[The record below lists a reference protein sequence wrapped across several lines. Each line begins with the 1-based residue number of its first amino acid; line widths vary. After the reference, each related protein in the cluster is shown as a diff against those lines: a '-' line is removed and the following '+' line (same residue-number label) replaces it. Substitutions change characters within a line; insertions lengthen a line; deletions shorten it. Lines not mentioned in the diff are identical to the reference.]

1 MWNGIE
7 SYKARWNM
15 HALVASDFKLN
26 LDMEHNYKPR
36 SPRSTN
42 IVKDFMEEFNFD
54 DAVRNWGCPRGGAH
68 ITPKP
73 QQIGLHFH
81 SVGLIKKSFT
91 TTWGGGGQA
100 EILEIFQMGMKNTWK
115 LNNER
120 LGLSYERFP
129 ELFIYKKLKVL

>member
-1 MWNGIE
+1 MGTVQVQMSLLPRYLLSMWNGIE

-54 DAVRNWGCPRGGAH
+54 DAVRN
-68 ITPKP
+68 
-73 QQIGLHFH
+73 
-81 SVGLIKKSFT
+81 
-91 TTWGGGGQA
+91 
-100 EILEIFQMGMKNTWK
+100 
-115 LNNER
+115 
-120 LGLSYERFP
+120 
-129 ELFIYKKLKVL
+129 